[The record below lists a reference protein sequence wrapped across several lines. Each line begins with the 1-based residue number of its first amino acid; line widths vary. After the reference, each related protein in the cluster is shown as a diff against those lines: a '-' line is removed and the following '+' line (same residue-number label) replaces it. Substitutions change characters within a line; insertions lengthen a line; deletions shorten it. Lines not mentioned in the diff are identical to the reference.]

1 MGGNYVVTRAQTA
14 KATHVN
20 RQLLQNVLGYVE
32 SLTQDR
38 AEQPDSALLAQ
49 YLSSHDNQAFATLI
63 RRHGPMVWGLCR
75 KLSSTDAD
83 AEDAFQATFLALVR
97 GARQLREGDRLPAWL
112 HGVAYRISMKVR
124 RSAARRRHH
133 ETTAAPPEAV
143 MPTSECAWGDLLA
156 AVHEEVQRLPGK
168 LKTAFVLCELEGVR
182 QHDAADQLGLK
193 LNTLTA
199 RLSRAR
205 QRLIENLS
213 RRGIAPATA
222 IGAIA
227 TSTATGSVPI
237 TLAAKVATF
246 AHSVESISPHV
257 LTLAQGALVMSI
269 RIKWIAAVLL
279 VAGSMTVGKLAIDA
293 NAQIPNPNVPVAGKP
308 FAPPG
313 NGPPPAGAPLLPP
326 TGQTALW
333 NFPNAPQSTHW
344 EYKVQNIPVVNT
356 ASASAE
362 MTKLGEDGW
371 EFCELIA
378 GNTSNPVMIFKRQ
391 KRVAI
396 AGGSG
401 MMGAGGMGG
410 EASMGPSGGSAGGM
424 PGGSGDAGAGGRSG
438 AGRGA
443 TGGLAGLGK
452 GATGGGGTPAPMPF
466 NTEAKEPTAQVL
478 TLKYAQAQ
486 ELQTTLSTLLNAR
499 AEPGGFG
506 GPPVN
511 SSNRVKIASDARTNS
526 LIVIADDATLKMV
539 KELIEKLDVPDVS
552 KERLGV
558 PPPRG
563 K

>member
-1 MGGNYVVTRAQTA
+1 MGGNYVVTRAKTA

-38 AEQPDSALLAQ
+38 AEQPDAALLAQ
-49 YLSSHDNQAFATLI
+49 YLDSHDNQAFATLI

-133 ETTAAPPEAV
+133 ETTAAPAEAV
-143 MPTSECAWGDLLA
+143 IPTSESAWGDLLA
-156 AVHEEVQRLPGK
+156 AVHEEVQRLPGT
-168 LKTAFVLCELEGVR
+168 LRTAFVLCELEGVR
-182 QHDAADQLGLK
+182 QHDAANQLGLK

-227 TSTATGSVPI
+227 TSTATGSVPM

-293 NAQIPNPNVPVAGKP
+293 NAQIPNPNVPVAGSSG
-308 FAPPG
+308 PPG
-313 NGPPPAGAPLLPP
+313 VGTAPLAAP
-326 TGQTALW
+326 TGQTAVW
-333 NFPNAPQSTHW
+333 NFPNTPQSMHW
-344 EYKVQNIPVVNT
+344 EYKVQTIHVDDNVG
-356 ASASAE
+356 SSAE
-362 MTKLGEDGW
+362 MTKLGEQGW
-371 EFCELIA
+371 EFCESISKA
-378 GNTSNPVMIFKRQ
+378 GTPPTMIFKRQ

-401 MMGAGGMGG
+401 MMGAGGG
-410 EASMGPSGGSAGGM
+410 SMSGPGAVFGAAGGI
-424 PGGSGDAGAGGRSG
+424 PDGSGDSGPGPGGRGGAGRVGAGGPGG

-443 TGGLAGLGK
+443 
-452 GATGGGGTPAPMPF
+452 GGTPAPMPLS
-466 NTEAKEPTAQVL
+466 NAEAKEPTAQVL
-478 TLKYAQAQ
+478 MLKYAQAQ
-486 ELQTTLSTLLNAR
+486 DMQATLSVLLNAR
-499 AEPGGFG
+499 SVDRTPGSAPISVTTG
-506 GPPVN
+506 
-511 SSNRVKIASDARTNS
+511 NRVKIASDARTNS
-526 LIVIADDATLKMV
+526 LIVIADDETLKMV
-539 KELIEKLDVPDVS
+539 KELIEKLDV
-552 KERLGV
+552 L
-558 PPPRG
+558 PPTRG

>member
-1 MGGNYVVTRAQTA
+1 M
-14 KATHVN
+14 N

-38 AEQPDSALLAQ
+38 AEQPDSLLLAQ
-49 YLSSHDNQAFATLI
+49 YLDSHDNQAFATLI

-133 ETTAAPPEAV
+133 ETTAAPTEAV
-143 MPTSECAWGDLLA
+143 MPTSESAWGDLLA
-156 AVHEEVQRLPGK
+156 AVHEEVQRLPGT
-168 LKTAFVLCELEGVR
+168 LRTAFVLCELEGVR
-182 QHDAADQLGLK
+182 QHDAANQLGLK

-227 TSTATGSVPI
+227 TSTATGSVPM

-279 VAGSMTVGKLAIDA
+279 VAGSMTAGKLAIDA
-293 NAQIPNPNVPVAGKP
+293 NAQAPNTGVPVAGIP
-308 FAPPG
+308 FAQG
-313 NGPPPAGAPLLPP
+313 GGGPPPAVAPLAAP
-326 TGQTALW
+326 GQVRLW
-333 NFPNAPQSTHW
+333 NFPNTPQSTHW
-344 EYKVQNIPVVNT
+344 EYKVQTIHVDDNVG
-356 ASASAE
+356 SSAE
-362 MTKLGEDGW
+362 MTKLGEQGW
-371 EFCELIA
+371 EFCESISKA
-378 GNTSNPVMIFKRQ
+378 GTPPTMIFKRQ

-396 AGGSG
+396 AGGKG
-401 MMGAGGMGG
+401 MTGEDAGSGG
-410 EASMGPSGGSAGGM
+410 ESGTGSGPMM
-424 PGGSGDAGAGGRSG
+424 PGGSGSATGRGAGGLG
-438 AGRGA
+438 FAGMSA
-443 TGGLAGLGK
+443 
-452 GATGGGGTPAPMPF
+452 GGGVGTLAPMPL
-466 NTEAKEPTAQVL
+466 NREAKEPTVQVFVL
-478 TLKYAQAQ
+478 RNAQAQ
-486 ELQTTLSTLLNAR
+486 DMQTTLSTLLNVR
-499 AEPGGFG
+499 NEPTGFG
-506 GPPVN
+506 GAPVTTG
-511 SSNRVKIASDARTNS
+511 NRVKIASDARTNS
-526 LIVIADDATLKMV
+526 LIVIADDATLKLV
-539 KELIEKLDVPDVS
+539 KELIEKVDVP
-552 KERLGV
+552 GA
-558 PPPRG
+558 PPPRI

>member
-1 MGGNYVVTRAQTA
+1 M
-14 KATHVN
+14 N

-38 AEQPDSALLAQ
+38 AEQPDAALLAQ
-49 YLSSHDNQAFATLI
+49 YLDSHDNQAFATLI

-133 ETTAAPPEAV
+133 ETTAAPAEAV
-143 MPTSECAWGDLLA
+143 IPTSESAWGDLLA
-156 AVHEEVQRLPGK
+156 AVHEEVQRLPGT
-168 LKTAFVLCELEGVR
+168 LRTAFVLCELEGVR
-182 QHDAADQLGLK
+182 QHDAANQLGLK

-213 RRGIAPATA
+213 RRGIAPTTA

-279 VAGSMTVGKLAIDA
+279 VAGSMTAGKLAIDA
-293 NAQIPNPNVPVAGKP
+293 NAQAPNTGVPVAGSSGP
-308 FAPPG
+308 PGVGTAPLAAPP
-313 NGPPPAGAPLLPP
+313 A
-326 TGQTALW
+326 TTAKW
-333 NFPNAPQSTHW
+333 NFPNTPQSMHW
-344 EYKVQNIPVVNT
+344 EYKVQTIHVDDNVG
-356 ASASAE
+356 SSAE
-362 MTKLGEDGW
+362 MTKLGEQGW
-371 EFCELIA
+371 EFCESISKA
-378 GNTSNPVMIFKRQ
+378 GTPPTMIFKRQ

-396 AGGSG
+396 AAGKGMTGEDAGSG
-401 MMGAGGMGG
+401 GEGGMGSGPAGGM
-410 EASMGPSGGSAGGM
+410 M
-424 PGGSGDAGAGGRSG
+424 PGGSGSAPGRGAGGLGR
-438 AGRGA
+438 AGMS
-443 TGGLAGLGK
+443 AG
-452 GATGGGGTPAPMPF
+452 GGGGTLAPMPL
-466 NTEAKEPTAQVL
+466 NREAKEPTVQVFVL
-478 TLKYAQAQ
+478 RNAQAQ
-486 ELQTTLSTLLNAR
+486 DMHTTLSVLLNAR
-499 AEPGGFG
+499 SVDTASGAAMGAG
-506 GPPVN
+506 SALVSVTSG
-511 SSNRVKIASDARTNS
+511 NRVKIASDARTNS

-539 KELIEKLDVPDVS
+539 KELVEKLDVP
-552 KERLGV
+552 GT
-558 PPPRG
+558 PPPRI

>member
-1 MGGNYVVTRAQTA
+1 M
-14 KATHVN
+14 N

-49 YLSSHDNQAFATLI
+49 YLDSHDNQAFATLI

-97 GARQLREGDRLPAWL
+97 GARQLRDGDRLPAWL

-143 MPTSECAWGDLLA
+143 MPTSESAWGDLLA
-156 AVHEEVQRLPGK
+156 AVHEEVQRLPGT

-182 QHDAADQLGLK
+182 QHDAANQLGLK

-213 RRGIAPATA
+213 RRGFAPATA

-227 TSTATGSVPI
+227 TSTATGSVPT

-293 NAQIPNPNVPVAGKP
+293 NAQIPNPGVTVEASFGPPGAAP
-308 FAPPG
+308 APLAAPP
-313 NGPPPAGAPLLPP
+313 A
-326 TGQTALW
+326 TVALW
-333 NFPNAPQSTHW
+333 GIPNAPQSTHW

-356 ASASAE
+356 NMASAE
-362 MTKLGEDGW
+362 MTKLGEEGW
-371 EFCELIA
+371 EYCELIA
-378 GNTSNPVMIFKRQ
+378 GNSLNPVMIFKRQ
-391 KRVAI
+391 KRVTV

-401 MMGAGGMGG
+401 MMGGTGG
-410 EASMGPSGGSAGGM
+410 SGGKGGAGSGPAAGAGM
-424 PGGSGDAGAGGRSG
+424 PGGSGREGARGGAGMGAGGSS
-438 AGRGA
+438 A
-443 TGGLAGLGK
+443 
-452 GATGGGGTPAPMPF
+452 PAAMPF
-466 NTEAKEPTAQVL
+466 RAEAKEPTLQVFVL
-478 TLKYAQAQ
+478 RFVPAKDIQV
-486 ELQTTLSTLLNAR
+486 TLSVLLNAR
-499 AEPGGFG
+499 SVGSEPVGGEGTG
-506 GPPVN
+506 GAMGAAPV
-511 SSNRVKIASDARTNS
+511 SVTSGNRVKIASDARTNS

-539 KELIEKLDVPDVS
+539 KELIEKLDGPDIA
-552 KERLGV
+552 
-558 PPPRG
+558 PPRG

>member
-1 MGGNYVVTRAQTA
+1 M
-14 KATHVN
+14 N

-38 AEQPDSALLAQ
+38 AEQPDSLLLAQ
-49 YLSSHDNQAFATLI
+49 YLDSHDNQAFATLI
-63 RRHGPMVWGLCR
+63 RRHGPMVWGLCS

-143 MPTSECAWGDLLA
+143 MPTSESAWGDLLA
-156 AVHEEVQRLPGK
+156 AVHEEVQRLPGT
-168 LKTAFVLCELEGVR
+168 LRTAFVLCELEGVR
-182 QHDAADQLGLK
+182 QHDAANQLGLK

-246 AHSVESISPHV
+246 THSVESISPHV

-293 NAQIPNPNVPVAGKP
+293 NAQIPNPNVPVAGSSGP
-308 FAPPG
+308 PGVGTAPLAAPP
-313 NGPPPAGAPLLPP
+313 A
-326 TGQTALW
+326 TTAKW
-333 NFPNAPQSTHW
+333 NFPNTPQSMHW
-344 EYKVQNIPVVNT
+344 EYKVQMIHVDDNVD
-356 ASASAE
+356 SSAE
-362 MTKLGEDGW
+362 MTKLGEQGW
-371 EFCELIA
+371 EFCESISKA
-378 GNTSNPVMIFKRQ
+378 GTPPTMIFKRQ

-401 MMGAGGMGG
+401 MMGMGSGG
-410 EASMGPSGGSAGGM
+410 SMGPGGESSGGM
-424 PGGSGDAGAGGRSG
+424 PGGSGSFGEGGRGG
-438 AGRGA
+438 AGRVA
-443 TGGLAGLGK
+443 TGGLAGVGN
-452 GATGGGGTPAPMPF
+452 GPTGGGTPAPMPL
-466 NTEAKEPTAQVL
+466 NAEAKEPTVQVFVL
-478 TLKYAQAQ
+478 RNAQAQ
-486 ELQTTLSTLLNAR
+486 DMHTTLSVLLNAR
-499 AEPGGFG
+499 SVDTASGAAMGAG
-506 GPPVN
+506 SALVSVTSG
-511 SSNRVKIASDARTNS
+511 NRVKIASDARTNS

-539 KELIEKLDVPDVS
+539 KELVEKLDVP
-552 KERLGV
+552 GA
-558 PPPRG
+558 PPPRI

>member
-1 MGGNYVVTRAQTA
+1 M
-14 KATHVN
+14 
-20 RQLLQNVLGYVE
+20 LGYVE

-49 YLSSHDNQAFATLI
+49 YLNSHDNQAFATLI

-124 RSAARRRHH
+124 RSAARRRHY

-143 MPTSECAWGDLLA
+143 MPTYESAWGDLLA

-182 QHDAADQLGLK
+182 QHDAANQLGLK

-227 TSTATGSVPI
+227 TSTATGSVPM

-293 NAQIPNPNVPVAGKP
+293 NAQIPNPGASGGGSFGPPGAAP
-308 FAPPG
+308 APLAAPPE
-313 NGPPPAGAPLLPP
+313 
-326 TGQTALW
+326 TTAKW
-333 NFPNAPQSTHW
+333 SFPSAPQVRTHW

-362 MTKLGEDGW
+362 MTKLGEEGW
-371 EFCELIA
+371 EYCELIA
-378 GNTSNPVMIFKRQ
+378 GNSLNPVMIFKRQ

-396 AGGSG
+396 AGGKGMTGEDAGSG
-401 MMGAGGMGG
+401 GEGGMGSGPAGGM
-410 EASMGPSGGSAGGM
+410 M
-424 PGGSGDAGAGGRSG
+424 PGGSGSAPGRGAGGLGR
-438 AGRGA
+438 AGMS
-443 TGGLAGLGK
+443 AG
-452 GATGGGGTPAPMPF
+452 GGGGTLAPMPL
-466 NTEAKEPTAQVL
+466 NREAKEPTVQVFVL
-478 TLKYAQAQ
+478 RNAQAQ
-486 ELQTTLSTLLNAR
+486 DMHTTLSVLLNAR
-499 AEPGGFG
+499 SVDTASGAAMGAG
-506 GPPVN
+506 SALVSVTSG
-511 SSNRVKIASDARTNS
+511 NRVKIASDARTNS

-539 KELIEKLDVPDVS
+539 KELVEKLDVP
-552 KERLGV
+552 GT
-558 PPPRG
+558 PPPRI

>member
-1 MGGNYVVTRAQTA
+1 M
-14 KATHVN
+14 N

-38 AEQPDSALLAQ
+38 AEQPDSLLLAQ
-49 YLSSHDNQAFATLI
+49 YLDSHDNQAFATLI
-63 RRHGPMVWGLCR
+63 RRHGPMVWGLCS

-143 MPTSECAWGDLLA
+143 MPTSESAWGDLLA
-156 AVHEEVQRLPGK
+156 AVHEEVQRLPGT
-168 LKTAFVLCELEGVR
+168 LRTAFVLCELEGVR
-182 QHDAADQLGLK
+182 QHDAANQLGLK

-246 AHSVESISPHV
+246 AQSVESISPHV

-293 NAQIPNPNVPVAGKP
+293 NAQIPNPNVPVAGSSGP
-308 FAPPG
+308 PGVGAAPLAAPP
-313 NGPPPAGAPLLPP
+313 A
-326 TGQTALW
+326 TTAKW
-333 NFPNAPQSTHW
+333 NFPNTPQSMHW
-344 EYKVQNIPVVNT
+344 EYKVQTIHVDDNVG
-356 ASASAE
+356 SSAE
-362 MTKLGEDGW
+362 MTKLGEQGW
-371 EFCELIA
+371 EFCESISKA
-378 GNTSNPVMIFKRQ
+378 GTPPTMIFKRQ

-401 MMGAGGMGG
+401 MMGMGSGG
-410 EASMGPSGGSAGGM
+410 SMGPGGESSGGM
-424 PGGSGDAGAGGRSG
+424 PGGSGSFGEGGRGG
-438 AGRGA
+438 AGRVA
-443 TGGLAGLGK
+443 TGGLAGVGN
-452 GATGGGGTPAPMPF
+452 GPTGGGTPAPMPL
-466 NTEAKEPTAQVL
+466 NAEAKEPTVQVFVL
-478 TLKYAQAQ
+478 RNAQAQ
-486 ELQTTLSTLLNAR
+486 DMHTTLSVLLNAR
-499 AEPGGFG
+499 SVDTASGAAMGAG
-506 GPPVN
+506 SALVSVTSG
-511 SSNRVKIASDARTNS
+511 NRVKIASDARTNS

-539 KELIEKLDVPDVS
+539 KELVEKLDVP
-552 KERLGV
+552 GA
-558 PPPRG
+558 PPPRI